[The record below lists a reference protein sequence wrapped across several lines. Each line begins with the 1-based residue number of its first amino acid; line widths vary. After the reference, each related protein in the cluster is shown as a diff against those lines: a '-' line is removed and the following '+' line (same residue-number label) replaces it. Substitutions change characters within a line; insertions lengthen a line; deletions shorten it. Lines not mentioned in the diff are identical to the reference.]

1 MILEVFQSAMGETAG
16 ALLLWLNVFYHG
28 LARRVDYSLDSA
40 SRESISASTIQSEK
54 SRTNQ
59 SCAALCPK

>member
-40 SRESISASTIQSEK
+40 
-54 SRTNQ
+54 
-59 SCAALCPK
+59 